1 MGARVW
7 GGSGTGSDRSAKCRR
22 RPERMRAGTCPS
34 DSPGWGQKVDGTQT
48 RLQ

>member
-1 MGARVW
+1 MGARVGRFW
-7 GGSGTGSDRSAKCRR
+7 KGEQQKFHMQKR

-34 DSPGWGQKVDGTQT
+34 DSSGWGQKVDGTQT